1 MEVFVLF
8 VATINVKQPIK
19 ALNFFIKLFS
29 FFIIFV
35 ISLRVSA
42 GVIVNSEAYYAAVVA
57 ASERKT
63 IIIDAG
69 HGGEDCG
76 AIGVSGVYEK
86 DLNFSVANTLGE
98 MLTENGFAVIYTRTE
113 DKLLYTEEENIH
125 GIRKISDLKNR
136 CKIGAEHKSALFVS
150 IHMNSYQNEKY
161 SGLQVYYGLKDESS
175 ESISRVIQKTVK
187 DLLQNENKR
196 SVKAGKN
203 MYLLENLENPAVL
216 IECGF
221 LSNRE
226 ECEKLSEKEYQKQ
239 LCFSI
244 LCAIIEYNKTLSE
257 D

>member
-1 MEVFVLF
+1 MF
-8 VATINVKQPIK
+8 VATINVKRPVK
-19 ALNFFIKLFS
+19 ALKLSVKLFAILLVLVTALHIS
-29 FFIIFV
+29 AEV
-35 ISLRVSA
+35 ISKSD
-42 GVIVNSEAYYAAVVA
+42 AYYTAVVA

-63 IIIDAG
+63 VIIDAG

-86 DLNFSVANTLGE
+86 DLNLSVANTLGH
-98 MLTENGFAVIYTRTE
+98 MLTENGFAVVYTRTE

-136 CKIGAEHKSALFVS
+136 CKIGAAHSSAIFVS

-161 SGLQVYYGLKDESS
+161 SGLQVYYGLKNESS
-175 ESISRVIQKTVK
+175 EVLSRVIQKTVK
-187 DLLQNENKR
+187 DQVQKENKR
-196 SVKAGKN
+196 SVKAGRD

-226 ECEKLSEKEYQKQ
+226 ECEKLSQKEYQKQ